1 MLDPLAEELSSYAPQ
16 GEGDELEDL
25 LADEVAADIAL
36 EDLTPL
42 RGGTHHGSPGMFEGS
57 PHPSIAAAAAP
68 APQKH
73 ETHCFLVVYWPG
85 HEQHTFT
92 NDHFALG
99 DQLDEDTLWGQ
110 FRDAPSSN
118 AAFKLLMKYAP
129 REFFVNGATLM
140 KNKQLQLAMQRTKT
154 TVPIRPLSS
163 FSLPAL
169 NLYEGKSILL
179 CGESCVGK
187 TCYAEAHGRF
197 PYYMKTLDQLK
208 DIPGECDLLLF
219 DDMRFDELGL
229 GLTPEEMIALLDVE
243 RETSIKCRHF
253 DGRIPPIP
261 RIFTSNLNP
270 DGVRREKIFPE
281 GANRAQQ
288 DAINRR
294 FAQPYPYITAKLY

>member
-1 MLDPLAEELSSYAPQ
+1 MEYETKGAPAARNVLDPLAEELSSYAPQ

-110 FRDAPSSN
+110 FRDAPSSD

-140 KNKQLQLAMQRTKT
+140 KNSSVELRRRSENT
-154 TVPIRPLSS
+154 TPAIEPCGPTISFCAISISIATLMVRKSAATRARLVWLCVKSS
-163 FSLPAL
+163 RSFCRS
-169 NLYEGKSILL
+169 
-179 CGESCVGK
+179 
-187 TCYAEAHGRF
+187 
-197 PYYMKTLDQLK
+197 
-208 DIPGECDLLLF
+208 PG
-219 DDMRFDELGL
+219 
-229 GLTPEEMIALLDVE
+229 
-243 RETSIKCRHF
+243 
-253 DGRIPPIP
+253 
-261 RIFTSNLNP
+261 
-270 DGVRREKIFPE
+270 
-281 GANRAQQ
+281 
-288 DAINRR
+288 
-294 FAQPYPYITAKLY
+294 